1 MLGRGKGVLLAQLFT
16 FVSAATTT
24 IDDTDNA
31 WTWNNNTDG
40 SISWYLIKPTRGCTV
55 CGDWLPNATSP
66 TVPVDGAYN
75 MTFHAAH
82 TDSTGLLKFRGNAI
96 SIYGIQF
103 PGPGT
108 ITFSFNGSSLTYQ
121 NPPQSTIQYDFL
133 LWQAHDLSEEEDH
146 LVSFSAVAGALIDYA
161 VVTST
166 TLDREPNS
174 GAMLPCST
182 IAGIA
187 AGPLTLIVIIALLS

>member
-1 MLGRGKGVLLAQLFT
+1 MLSRGKGVLLAQLFT

-66 TVPVDGAYN
+66 VVPVDGAYN

-82 TDSTGLLKFRGNAI
+82 TDSTGLLKFRGMHSFQRMNSKVFLNFHPVLAKATQ
-96 SIYGIQF
+96 SQYMG
-103 PGPGT
+103 
-108 ITFSFNGSSLTYQ
+108 FSFQVLEQLHS
-121 NPPQSTIQYDFL
+121 
-133 LWQAHDLSEEEDH
+133 
-146 LVSFSAVAGALIDYA
+146 VSMGVH
-161 VVTST
+161 
-166 TLDREPNS
+166 
-174 GAMLPCST
+174 
-182 IAGIA
+182 
-187 AGPLTLIVIIALLS
+187 